1 MNEMEMMQLSRL
13 LNGMVSEPPRHVTV
27 GAVRRKLL
35 MRRLIAGVT
44 ATAAAAFAVSAGLVI
59 SAHALG
65 THPATSARPR
75 SAEPRYYFDE
85 GVSLGG
91 GVVRST
97 STGAVTAQLRCPGQ
111 ESVLDGVATADRE
124 TFFMACLQIATGG
137 KPTGTRLY
145 RFTLTRSGRITG
157 FRPVPGG
164 NLKGL
169 RGAYLAASPDG
180 TELAVGVT
188 PARPGPD
195 YAGTPFNIFVI
206 NTRTGKHAFWYATR
220 LAGGIKFFFWDLSF
234 ARNGQELAAF
244 GWAGCPETPTP
255 RTCKTPGEMIAVNH
269 PAAGGRLAT
278 GRVLFT
284 RSSLTHDRHAWIG
297 DAFINPDGTTATAV
311 TSTRTASTIMRVST
325 ATGKPS
331 GVLYRGPSNLAIRP
345 DPSGQFVLVTL
356 QTLNRNLFGWIN
368 HGKLAPLK
376 PAGKV
381 VEFDAW

>member
-1 MNEMEMMQLSRL
+1 MAWS
-13 LNGMVSEPPRHVTV
+13 SEPPRHVTV

-44 ATAAAAFAVSAGLVI
+44 ATAAAAFTVSAGLVI

-75 SAEPRYYFDE
+75 PAEPRYYFDE

-91 GVVRST
+91 SVVRST
-97 STGAVTAQLRCPGQ
+97 STGAVTAQRHCPGQ

-145 RFTLTRSGRITG
+145 RFTLTRSGRVTG

-169 RGAYLAASPDG
+169 RGGYLAASPDG

-195 YAGTPFNIFVI
+195 WAGTPFNIFVI
-206 NTRTGKHAFWYATR
+206 NTRTGKHAFWHATR

-234 ARNGQELAAF
+234 ARNGRNSRPS
-244 GWAGCPETPTP
+244 AGPDAPKRQP
-255 RTCKTPGEMIAVNH
+255 RA
-269 PAAGGRLAT
+269 PA
-278 GRVLFT
+278 
-284 RSSLTHDRHAWIG
+284 
-297 DAFINPDGTTATAV
+297 
-311 TSTRTASTIMRVST
+311 
-325 ATGKPS
+325 KP
-331 GVLYRGPSNLAIRP
+331 
-345 DPSGQFVLVTL
+345 
-356 QTLNRNLFGWIN
+356 
-368 HGKLAPLK
+368 
-376 PAGKV
+376 PAK
-381 VEFDAW
+381 